1 MLVRVIWVLSCAFVG
16 SFLLASPV
24 QAKADIVFRNGVIYT
39 VDETRSWASAVAI
52 ENGKFVYVGS
62 SAGVESH
69 IGKSTSIVDLGG
81 KMVLPGIH
89 DPHVHVVTGGLSLT
103 KCPLYDAP
111 SQREMLDTIAVCAGH
126 NKETTWLIGQGW
138 WMDAFSGI
146 SMPTKELLD
155 SVVPDRPAVFM
166 SGDLHTLWVN
176 SKALEIAGITRETP
190 DPDNGRIDRDPQ
202 TGEPSGTLQEDPAF
216 DLVLKHVD
224 RFTDQDLT
232 AGLRH
237 GQIHLNS
244 FGVTAIQ
251 DAKIRLVGNNDYRSL
266 NAYQALDKAGGL
278 TLRTI
283 GNLFWET
290 SIDADEQIETMK
302 AARSKQA
309 GANFKATTVKIW
321 VDGIIET
328 ETAALMEPY
337 VNRPE
342 FRGRLKMTANDLTDI
357 VTKLDREKF
366 QIHIHAIGDRAI
378 KASLIAYAAARETNG
393 VRDSR
398 HHISHIQLIDPVD
411 IPRFRELDVVAN
423 FQPLWAYAD
432 TWIEKLTVPRLGR
445 ERLRWMYPI
454 GSIVRDG
461 AIVAFSSD
469 WSVSSAN
476 PFEGMEVAITR
487 MSPYNARTKVF
498 NAEER
503 IVLHDAIAS
512 YTINGAFVNFLDDKT
527 GSIEV
532 GKLADMIV
540 IDRNLFEIPASDI
553 SNTAVLLTLLEGV
566 PVHGRLDDVQTASV
580 D

>member
-1 MLVRVIWVLSCAFVG
+1 MYKRVFWVLSCALVG
-16 SFLLASPV
+16 SVHLSSPI

-52 ENGKFVYVGS
+52 NNGKFIYVGS
-62 SAGVESH
+62 SAGVDQH
-69 IGKSTSIVDLGG
+69 IGKSTTVVDLGG

-89 DPHVHVVTGGLSLT
+89 DPHVHPASGGLSLT
-103 KCPLYDAP
+103 KCPLYDSP
-111 SQREMLDTIAVCAGH
+111 SKDETLNTIAVCAGH
-126 NKETTWLIGQGW
+126 NKDTTWLLGQGW
-138 WMDAFSGI
+138 WMDAFGGI

-155 SVVPDRPAVFM
+155 SVVLDRPAAFM

-190 DPDNGRIDRDPQ
+190 DPNNGRIDRDPQ

-224 RFTDQDLT
+224 RYSDEDLV
-232 AGLRH
+232 AGLRQ

-244 FGVTAIQ
+244 LGITAIQ
-251 DAKIRLVGNNDYRSL
+251 DAKIRLVGNSDYHSL
-266 NAYQALDKAGGL
+266 KAYLTLDKAGGL
-278 TLRTI
+278 TMRTI

-290 SIDADEQIETMK
+290 GIEVEEQIEAMK
-302 AARSKQA
+302 AARATRTGKK
-309 GANFKATTVKIW
+309 FRATTVKIW

-337 VNRPE
+337 VNKPE
-342 FRGRLKMTANDLTDI
+342 FRGRLKMTANELTDI

-378 KASLIAYAAARETNG
+378 KASLIAFAAAREANG

-398 HHISHIQLIDPVD
+398 HHISHIQLMDPID

-423 FQPLWAYAD
+423 FQPLWSYAD

-445 ERLRWMYPI
+445 GRLRWMYPI

-461 AIVAFSSD
+461 AKVVFSSD

-487 MSPYNARTKVF
+487 MSPYEATKVF

-540 IDRNLFEIPASDI
+540 IDRNLFEVPAREISD
-553 SNTAVLLTLLEGV
+553 TEVLLTLLEGV
-566 PVHGRLDDVQTASV
+566 PVHGRLNDVQTASAE
-580 D
+580 